1 MALEPISPM
10 ITTQNRPSPFPFEFI
25 QPQLDV
31 VEDQIR
37 AQAAAFDPAVEGY
50 VAYVCN
56 TSGKRIRPALSILSG
71 GACNNLNDRHLT
83 LGVVLE
89 LIHVATLVHDDII
102 DGAELRRDMP
112 TANAKWGSSLSVLL
126 GDCLF
131 AHALELA
138 TSFDEPAISRKI
150 ARAAND
156 VCQGEVVQTQRRFDL
171 HLSVDKYLKIIEMKT
186 ASLFACAME
195 LGAALSGADKERQDL
210 MKEFGRKTGT
220 AYQIYDDCIDLVGD
234 EKVVGKTLGTD
245 LTKGKLTLPILHLIA
260 EASESQRAKLN
271 RMIIQNEPI
280 DISVLAGIADYQGAI
295 GKALDFAGDLI
306 ESARADLHG
315 LPDNTYTDGLTQ
327 ITLFMDSL
335 LYRCRTA

>member
-1 MALEPISPM
+1 M
-10 ITTQNRPSPFPFEFI
+10 ITAPNRTSAPFPFEFI
-25 QPQLDV
+25 QPHLDQ
-31 VEDQIR
+31 VEEQIR
-37 AQAAAFDPAVEGY
+37 AQATAFDPAVEGY

-71 GACNNLNDRHLT
+71 GACGNLTDQHLT
-83 LGVVLE
+83 LGVILE

-112 TANAKWGSSLSVLL
+112 TAEAKWGSSLSVLL

-138 TSFDEPAISRKI
+138 TSFDDPAFCRTI
-150 ARAAND
+150 ARSANA
-156 VCQGEVVQTQRRFDL
+156 VCQGEILQTQRRFDL
-171 HLSVDKYLKIIEMKT
+171 KLQIDEYLKIIEMKT

-195 LGAALSGADKERQDL
+195 LGASLAQADRERSFL
-210 MKEFGRKTGT
+210 MHEFGRKTGT

-245 LTKGKLTLPILHLIA
+245 LARGKLTLPILHLIS
-260 EASESQRAKLN
+260 EAGEDQRAKLN

-280 DISVLAGIADYQGAI
+280 DITVLAGIADYQGAV
-295 GKALDFAGDLI
+295 GKALHFAADLI
-306 ESARADLHG
+306 DSARDDLAG
-315 LPDNTYTDGLTQ
+315 LPDNDYAEGLLH
-327 ITLFMDSL
+327 ITTFLESL
-335 LYRCRTA
+335 LERCRAA